1 MSKNILKFLLKLN
14 LLGTKRTF
22 KFFQSLHRIS
32 LKGMNIGLG
41 GEVKESGELNVLK
54 YVKKQ
59 YKNSKEII
67 LFDVGANI
75 GKYSKTI
82 LQIFNIMDIKL
93 HCFEPSLK
101 TFEALQKNLPIH
113 SNICLNNFGLS
124 DSEQEKEIFQD
135 KELSGITSLYNRK
148 LDHFGITFSKVG
160 ESLFKTLEQYCC
172 ENKIDK
178 INFLK
183 LDVEGHELN
192 VLKGGQH
199 FLPKIDFIQFEFGG
213 CNIDSRTYFQDFYYL
228 LKDNF
233 DLFYVLKNSIV
244 KVNGYKE
251 LYEIFLTTNFLCVN
265 KKMKCI

>member
-41 GEVKESGELNVLK
+41 GEVKESGELDILK
-54 YVKKQ
+54 RIRKY

-67 LFDVGANI
+67 IFDVGANI
-75 GKYSKTI
+75 GTYSKSI
-82 LQIFNIMDIKL
+82 LQVFNIMDIKL
-93 HCFEPSLK
+93 YCFEPSLK
-101 TFEALQKNLPIH
+101 TFEVLQKNLPTH

-124 DSEQEKEIFQD
+124 DIEQQKEIFQD
-135 KELSGITSLYNRK
+135 KELSGITSLYNRR
-148 LDHFGITFSKVG
+148 LNHLGINFNKT
-160 ESLFKTLEQYCC
+160 EQSLFKTLEQYCC
-172 ENKIDK
+172 KNEINN

-192 VLKGGQH
+192 VLKGGSH
-199 FLPKIDFIQFEFGG
+199 FLSKIDFIQFEFGG

-233 DLFYVLKNSIV
+233 NLFYILKNGMV
-244 KVNGYKE
+244 KITEYKE
-251 LYEIFLTTNFLCVN
+251 LYEVFLTTNFLCIN
-265 KKMKCI
+265 KKIKCI